1 MKRRHLFSILF
12 PLVRMDMWSG
22 LGDIGRWIDK
32 MFTLCL
38 VIVILLLTLFILWL
52 LSKLFGGGAR
62 G

>member
-1 MKRRHLFSILF
+1 MRRRHLLSVLL
-12 PLVRMDMWSG
+12 PLVKMDMWSG

>member
-1 MKRRHLFSILF
+1 M
-12 PLVRMDMWSG
+12 PLVKMDVLSG

>member
-1 MKRRHLFSILF
+1 MKRKHLLSVLL
-12 PLVRMDMWSG
+12 PLVKMDMWSG